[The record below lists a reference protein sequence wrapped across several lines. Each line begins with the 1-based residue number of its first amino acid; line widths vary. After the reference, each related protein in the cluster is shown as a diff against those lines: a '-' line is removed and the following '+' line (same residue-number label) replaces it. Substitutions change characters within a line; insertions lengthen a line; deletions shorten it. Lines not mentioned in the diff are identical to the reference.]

1 MNISNNQRTLIII
14 VAVFLAIGAF
24 VITKYNG
31 LVAQDENVNKAWG
44 NVETQYQRRSD
55 LIPNLVKTVKGYAS
69 HEKTTLESVTNARSK
84 ATQIQMNVN
93 DLSEQKLKQYQQA
106 QGEITAALG
115 KLIALSENYPDLK
128 ANENFKDLQVQLE
141 GTENRISESR
151 RQFNEAVQHY
161 NMTVRTFPGNL
172 IAGLFGFEKKNGF
185 VAETGSEKAPQVNF

>member
-55 LIPNLVKTVKGYAS
+55 LIPNLVETVKGYAS
-69 HEKTTLESVTNARSK
+69 HEKTTLESVTNARAK

-93 DLSEQKLKQYQQA
+93 DLSEQKLKQYRQA

-115 KLIALSENYPDLK
+115 KLLALSENYPDLK

>member
-55 LIPNLVKTVKGYAS
+55 LIPNLVETVKGYAS
-69 HEKTTLESVTNARSK
+69 HEKTTLESVTNARAK

-93 DLSEQKLKQYQQA
+93 DLSEQKLQKYRQA

-115 KLIALSENYPDLK
+115 KLLALSENYPDLK

>member
-55 LIPNLVKTVKGYAS
+55 LIPNLVKTVQGYAS
-69 HEKTTLESVTNARSK
+69 HEKTTLESVMNARSK

-115 KLIALSENYPDLK
+115 KLLALSENYPDLK

-161 NMTVRTFPGNL
+161 NMTVRTFPGNV

>member
-55 LIPNLVKTVKGYAS
+55 LIPNLVKTVQGYAS
-69 HEKTTLESVTNARSK
+69 HEKTTLESVMNARSK

-93 DLSEQKLKQYQQA
+93 DLSELKLKQYRQA

-115 KLIALSENYPDLK
+115 KLLALSENYPDLK

>member
-55 LIPNLVKTVKGYAS
+55 LIPNLVETVKGYAS
-69 HEKTTLESVTNARSK
+69 HEKTTLQSVMNARSK

-93 DLSEQKLKQYQQA
+93 DLSEQKLQQYRQA

-115 KLIALSENYPDLK
+115 RLIALSENYPDLK

-161 NMTVRTFPGNL
+161 NMTVRTFPGNV

>member
-55 LIPNLVKTVKGYAS
+55 LIPNLVETVKGYAS
-69 HEKTTLESVTNARSK
+69 HEKTTLESVTNARAK

-93 DLSEQKLKQYQQA
+93 DLSEQKLQKYQQA

-115 KLIALSENYPDLK
+115 KLLALSENYPDLK

-151 RQFNEAVQHY
+151 RLFNEAVQHY
-161 NMTVRTFPGNL
+161 NMTVRTFPGNV

>member
-1 MNISNNQRTLIII
+1 M
-14 VAVFLAIGAF
+14 
-24 VITKYNG
+24 
-31 LVAQDENVNKAWG
+31 E
-44 NVETQYQRRSD
+44 
-55 LIPNLVKTVKGYAS
+55 TVKGYAS
-69 HEKTTLESVTNARSK
+69 HEKTTLESVTNARAK

-93 DLSEQKLKQYQQA
+93 DLSEQKLQQYRQA

-115 KLIALSENYPDLK
+115 KLLALSENYPDLK

-161 NMTVRTFPGNL
+161 NMTVRTFPGNV

>member
-55 LIPNLVKTVKGYAS
+55 LIPNLVETVKGYAS

-115 KLIALSENYPDLK
+115 KLIALSENYPDFK

>member
-55 LIPNLVKTVKGYAS
+55 LIPNLVETVKGYAS
-69 HEKTTLESVTNARSK
+69 HEKTTLESVMNARSK

-115 KLIALSENYPDLK
+115 RLIALSENYPDLK

-161 NMTVRTFPGNL
+161 NMTVRKFPGNV

>member
-55 LIPNLVKTVKGYAS
+55 LIPNLVETVKGYAS
-69 HEKTTLESVTNARSK
+69 HEKTTLESVIKARAK

-93 DLSEQKLKQYQQA
+93 DLSEQKLQKYRQA

-161 NMTVRTFPGNL
+161 NMTVRTFPGNV

>member
-55 LIPNLVKTVKGYAS
+55 LIPNLVKTVQGYAS
-69 HEKTTLESVTNARSK
+69 HEKTTLESVMNARSK

-93 DLSEQKLKQYQQA
+93 DLSEQKLKQYRQA

-115 KLIALSENYPDLK
+115 KLLALSENYPDLK

>member
-55 LIPNLVKTVKGYAS
+55 LIPNLVKTVQGYAS
-69 HEKTTLESVTNARSK
+69 HEKTTLESVMNARSK

-93 DLSEQKLKQYQQA
+93 DLSEQKLQKYQQA

>member
-55 LIPNLVKTVKGYAS
+55 LIPNLVETVKGYAS
-69 HEKTTLESVTNARSK
+69 HDKTTLESVMNARSK
-84 ATQIQMNVN
+84 ATQIQMTVN
-93 DLSEQKLKQYQQA
+93 DLSEQKLQQYRQA

-115 KLIALSENYPDLK
+115 KLLALSENYPDLK

>member
-24 VITKYNG
+24 VITKYNS

-55 LIPNLVKTVKGYAS
+55 LIPNLVETVKGYAS
-69 HEKTTLESVTNARSK
+69 HEKTTLESVMNARSK

-93 DLSEQKLKQYQQA
+93 DLSEQKLQQYRQA

-115 KLIALSENYPDLK
+115 RLIALSENYPDLK

>member
-55 LIPNLVKTVKGYAS
+55 LIPNLVETVKGYAS
-69 HEKTTLESVTNARSK
+69 HEKTTLESVMNARSK

-93 DLSEQKLKQYQQA
+93 DLSEQKLKQYRQA

-115 KLIALSENYPDLK
+115 RLIALSENYPDLK

-161 NMTVRTFPGNL
+161 NMTVRTFPGNV

>member
-55 LIPNLVKTVKGYAS
+55 LIPNLVETVKGYAS
-69 HEKTTLESVTNARSK
+69 HEKTTLESVIKARAK

-93 DLSEQKLKQYQQA
+93 DLSEQKLQKYQQA

-115 KLIALSENYPDLK
+115 KLLALSENYPDLK

>member
-1 MNISNNQRTLIII
+1 M
-14 VAVFLAIGAF
+14 
-24 VITKYNG
+24 
-31 LVAQDENVNKAWG
+31 
-44 NVETQYQRRSD
+44 
-55 LIPNLVKTVKGYAS
+55 
-69 HEKTTLESVTNARSK
+69 NARSK
-84 ATQIQMNVN
+84 ATHIQMNVN
-93 DLSEQKLKQYQQA
+93 DLSEQKLQQYRQA

-115 KLIALSENYPDLK
+115 RLIALSENYPDLK

-161 NMTVRTFPGNL
+161 NMTVRTFPGNV

>member
-55 LIPNLVKTVKGYAS
+55 LIPNLVETVKGYAS
-69 HEKTTLESVTNARSK
+69 HEKTTLESVMNARSK

-93 DLSEQKLKQYQQA
+93 DLSEQKLQQYRQA

-161 NMTVRTFPGNL
+161 NMTVRTFPGNV
-172 IAGLFGFEKKNGF
+172 IAGLFGFEKKNRF

>member
-55 LIPNLVKTVKGYAS
+55 LIPNLVETVKGYAS

-115 KLIALSENYPDLK
+115 KLLALSENYPDLK

-161 NMTVRTFPGNL
+161 NMTVRTFPGNV

>member
-55 LIPNLVKTVKGYAS
+55 LIPNLVKTVQGYAS
-69 HEKTTLESVTNARSK
+69 HEQTTLESVTNARAK

-93 DLSEQKLKQYQQA
+93 DLSEQKLQQYRQA

-161 NMTVRTFPGNL
+161 NMTVRTFPGNV

>member
-55 LIPNLVKTVKGYAS
+55 LIPNLVETVKGYAS
-69 HEKTTLESVTNARSK
+69 HEQTTLESVMNARSK

-161 NMTVRTFPGNL
+161 NMTVRTFPGNV

>member
-55 LIPNLVKTVKGYAS
+55 LIPNLVKTVQGYAS

-93 DLSEQKLKQYQQA
+93 DLSEQKLQKYQQA

-115 KLIALSENYPDLK
+115 KLLALSENYPDLK

-161 NMTVRTFPGNL
+161 NMTVRTFPGNV

>member
-55 LIPNLVKTVKGYAS
+55 LIPNLVKTVQGYAS
-69 HEKTTLESVTNARSK
+69 HEQTTLASVIKARSK

-93 DLSEQKLKQYQQA
+93 DLSEQKLQKYQQA

-161 NMTVRTFPGNL
+161 NMTVRTFPGNV

>member
-55 LIPNLVKTVKGYAS
+55 LIPNLVETVKGYAS
-69 HEKTTLESVTNARSK
+69 HEKTTLESVMNARSK

-93 DLSEQKLKQYQQA
+93 DLSEQKLQQYRQA

-115 KLIALSENYPDLK
+115 KLLALSENYPDLK

-161 NMTVRTFPGNL
+161 NMSVRTFPGNL

-185 VAETGSEKAPQVNF
+185 VVETGSEKAPQVNF

>member
-55 LIPNLVKTVKGYAS
+55 LIPNLVETVKGYAS
-69 HEKTTLESVTNARSK
+69 HEKTTLESVTNARAK

-115 KLIALSENYPDLK
+115 RLIALSENYPDLK

>member
-55 LIPNLVKTVKGYAS
+55 LIPNLVETVKGYAS

-93 DLSEQKLKQYQQA
+93 DLSEQKLQKYQQA

-115 KLIALSENYPDLK
+115 KLLALSENYPDLK

>member
-55 LIPNLVKTVKGYAS
+55 LIPNLVKTVQGYAS
-69 HEKTTLESVTNARSK
+69 HEKTTLESVMNARSK

-93 DLSEQKLKQYQQA
+93 DLSEQKLKQYRQA

-115 KLIALSENYPDLK
+115 KLLALSENYPDLK

-161 NMTVRTFPGNL
+161 NMTVRTFPGNV

>member
-14 VAVFLAIGAF
+14 VAVFLAIGAL

-55 LIPNLVKTVKGYAS
+55 LIPNLVETVKGYAS
-69 HEKTTLESVTNARSK
+69 HEKTTLESVMNARSK

-161 NMTVRTFPGNL
+161 NMTVRTFPGNV

>member
-55 LIPNLVKTVKGYAS
+55 LIPNLVETVKGYAS

-93 DLSEQKLKQYQQA
+93 DLSEQKLQKYRQA

-161 NMTVRTFPGNL
+161 NMTVRTFPGNV

>member
-55 LIPNLVKTVKGYAS
+55 LIPNLVETVKGYAS
-69 HEKTTLESVTNARSK
+69 HEKTTLESVMNARSK

-93 DLSEQKLKQYQQA
+93 DLSEQKLQQYRQA

-115 KLIALSENYPDLK
+115 RLIALSENYPDLK

-141 GTENRISESR
+141 GTEHRISESR

-161 NMTVRTFPGNL
+161 NMTVRTFPGNV

>member
-55 LIPNLVKTVKGYAS
+55 LIPNLVKTVQGYAS
-69 HEKTTLESVTNARSK
+69 HEQTTLESVIKARAK

-93 DLSEQKLKQYQQA
+93 DLSEQKLQKYQQA

>member
-55 LIPNLVKTVKGYAS
+55 LIPNLVETVKGYAS
-69 HEKTTLESVTNARSK
+69 HEKTTLESVMNARSK

-115 KLIALSENYPDLK
+115 KLLALSENYPDLK

-161 NMTVRTFPGNL
+161 NMTVRTFPGNV

>member
-31 LVAQDENVNKAWG
+31 LVAQDENVNRAWG

-55 LIPNLVKTVKGYAS
+55 LIPNLVETVKGYAS
-69 HEKTTLESVTNARSK
+69 HEKTTLESVMNARSK

-93 DLSEQKLKQYQQA
+93 DLSEQKLQQYRQA

-161 NMTVRTFPGNL
+161 NMTVRTFPGNV